1 MSKISTPKIPNIE
14 SENHFSK
21 KIDNLGNNPGKKIQD
36 PLVTPDFEPMIK
48 IIYWNSL
55 GFFFFGFIIP
65 WVTAQLMNASGTE
78 LGLVVSSQTVGGLI
92 SSPIVGYLTDKIS
105 KKKLVLIGSTGRGFA
120 YVIMYFGICFN
131 SIYVFAIGIFIQ
143 GLTVGYFWTPL
154 NTLIAQK
161 SHKTYRSSAFGKQGG
176 MIGKGNLVGSLI
188 TFSYFGLMN
197 YLLPSQIWLIYIPLL
212 FYMCFNVFAGLKFYN
227 EVDEKLT
234 FNEYIKSLEDSSL
247 EHLIDNLGENRDKNL
262 ENQPTLQSSSAKKGL
277 IIGLTFLMFA
287 FFIAAVNQSLTR
299 PFLQVFLTE
308 TMKIQNGFIVM
319 LIYFPSEILS
329 QLLAPKLGEQA
340 DKLNA
345 SIGVVIISGSGALI
359 TWLLIS
365 TNSPVIFGLILI
377 FDTTFAW
384 GGNLIFQNLLSR
396 VSKNNRGKIFGLQNW
411 ITLLGAVAGPI
422 LGGLLWDKA
431 THKTPFVMS
440 IFIELLLI
448 PLFLLAIY
456 KLTPYIEEKIEK
468 KTADT

>member
-1 MSKISTPKIPNIE
+1 MIEISASKIPEREKKD
-14 SENHFSK
+14 HFSTNSDNCEIN
-21 KIDNLGNNPGKKIQD
+21 IDNNSKKYLI
-36 PLVTPDFEPMIK
+36 TPDFEPMIK

-65 WVTAQLMNASGTE
+65 WVTAQLMDASGTE
-78 LGLVVSSQTVGGLI
+78 LGFVVASQTVGGLI

-120 YVIMYFGICFN
+120 YVIMYFGICFT

-154 NTLIAQK
+154 NALIAQK
-161 SHKTYRSSAFGKQGG
+161 SHKTYRASAFGKQGG
-176 MIGKGNLVGSLI
+176 MIGKGNLVGSII

-197 YLLPSQIWLIYIPLL
+197 FLVPNQIWLIYIPLL
-212 FYMCFNVFAGLKFYN
+212 FYMCFNVFAGLKFYH

-234 FNEYIKSLEDSSL
+234 FDIYIKSLKDSSL
-247 EHLIDNLGENRDKNL
+247 AHLIDSTEEIMVRGDKNQA
-262 ENQPTLQSSSAKKGL
+262 EIQPSVARKGL

-287 FFIAAVNQSLTR
+287 FFVAAINQSLTR

-308 TMKIQNGFIVM
+308 TMQIQNGFIVM
-319 LIYFPSEILS
+319 LIYFPSEVLS

-345 SIGVVIISGSGALI
+345 SIGVVIISGFGALI
-359 TWLLIS
+359 TWFLIS
-365 TNSPVIFGLILI
+365 TNSPIIFGLILI

-396 VSKNNRGKIFGLQNW
+396 VSKNNRGKVFGLQNW

-422 LGGLLWDKA
+422 LGGLLWDNF
-431 THKTPFVMS
+431 THKTPFLMS

-456 KLTPYIEEKIEK
+456 KLNPFIEEKIDK
-468 KTADT
+468 KKREI